1 MNKLEVD
8 VVSAMEMLP
17 TVKIQDRVSTFVS
30 TMETIDAEIAYRS
43 EDSYMFLITRGI
55 EYVYV
60 HLDNGSETHGWPAA
74 SRAVWMAA
82 HKPKFLQE

>member
-8 VVSAMEMLP
+8 VISAMEMLP

-30 TMETIDAEIAYRS
+30 TMETIDAEIAHRS

-60 HLDNGSETHGWPAA
+60 HLDNGSETHGWPPSMRSA
-74 SRAVWMAA
+74 WMSA
-82 HKPKFLQE
+82 HKPKFLSV

>member
-8 VVSAMEMLP
+8 VISAMEMLS

-30 TMETIDAEIAYRS
+30 TVETIDAEIAYRS

-60 HLDNGSETHGWPAA
+60 HLDNGSETHGWPLGR
-74 SRAVWMAA
+74 RAVWMSA
-82 HKPKFLQE
+82 HKPNFLSV

>member
-8 VVSAMEMLP
+8 VISSMEMLP

-30 TMETIDAEIAYRS
+30 TMDTIGAEIAHRS
-43 EDSYMFLITRGI
+43 EDSCMFLLTRGI

-60 HLDNGSETHGWPAA
+60 HLDTGFETPGWPAGRR
-74 SRAVWMAA
+74 SVWMST
-82 HKPKFLQE
+82 HKPKFLSE

>member
-8 VVSAMEMLP
+8 VISVMEMLP
-17 TVKIQDRVSTFVS
+17 TVQIQDRVSTFVS
-30 TMETIDAEIAYRS
+30 AMETIDAEIAYRS

-60 HLDNGSETHGWPAA
+60 HLDNGSETHDWQPGR
-74 SRAVWMAA
+74 RAVWMAA
-82 HKPKFLQE
+82 HKPKFLSV

>member
-8 VVSAMEMLP
+8 VISAMEMLP

-30 TMETIDAEIAYRS
+30 TMETIDAQIAYRS

-60 HLDNGSETHGWPAA
+60 HLDAGSATHGWPPSMRSA
-74 SRAVWMAA
+74 WMSA
-82 HKPKFLQE
+82 HKSKFLSV

>member
-8 VVSAMEMLP
+8 VISAMEMLS

-30 TMETIDAEIAYRS
+30 TVETIDAEIAYRS

-60 HLDNGSETHGWPAA
+60 HLDNGSATHGWPPA
-74 SRAVWMAA
+74 RCAVWMSA
-82 HKPKFLQE
+82 HKPKFLSV

>member
-8 VVSAMEMLP
+8 VISAMEMLP

-30 TMETIDAEIAYRS
+30 TMETIDAEIAYGS
-43 EDSYMFLITRGI
+43 EDSYMFLITRGV

-60 HLDNGSETHGWPAA
+60 HLDNGSETHDWQPG

-82 HKPKFLQE
+82 HKPKFLSV